1 MASEPTPTATSQVVS
16 FANKPMQALTMDERK
31 RPVPAYTIE
40 PMRRHTV
47 VNRTVKDEI
56 GFRIVPTDV
65 EIEGYMVRTLRG
77 DSVFLTHEDALR
89 MKLDRNLVPLLVDG
103 GDDTPVGMV
112 QANSQLSDRQ
122 KQALEAV
129 TKLLEGD
136 PDIVNKLLGS
146 QVEQVEQVDEKDE

>member
-1 MASEPTPTATSQVVS
+1 MPSETTVVS
-16 FANKPMQALTMDERK
+16 FADRPMQAMSMDERK

-40 PMRRHTV
+40 PVKRTTT
-47 VNRTVKDEI
+47 VNRTVKDDI
-56 GFRIVPTDV
+56 GFRVVPTVV
-65 EIEGYMVRTLRG
+65 ELEGYMVRTLRG

-89 MKLDRNLVPLLVDG
+89 MKLDRNLVPMLLEG

-112 QANSQLSDRQ
+112 QANGGLSDRQ

-136 PDIVNKLLGS
+136 PDIVNKLLGTPE
-146 QVEQVEQVDEKDE
+146 VVEQVDEKDE

>member
-1 MASEPTPTATSQVVS
+1 
-16 FANKPMQALTMDERK
+16 MDEQK

-40 PMRRHTV
+40 PMKRTTI
-47 VNRTVKDEI
+47 VNRTIKDEV
-56 GFRIVPTDV
+56 GFRNVPTEV
-65 EIEGYMVRTLRG
+65 EIDGYMVRTLRG

-89 MKLDRNLVPLLVDG
+89 MRLDRNLVPMLLEG

-112 QANSQLSDRQ
+112 QASGGLSDRQ

-136 PDIVNKLLGS
+136 PDIVNKLLAS
-146 QVEQVEQVDEKDE
+146 TEAEPEEVEK

>member
-1 MASEPTPTATSQVVS
+1 MASEPTPVVS
-16 FANKPMQALTMDERK
+16 FANKPMRAMTMDEQK

-40 PMRRHTV
+40 PMKRTTI
-47 VNRTVKDEI
+47 VNRTIKDEV
-56 GFRIVPTDV
+56 GFRNVPTEV
-65 EIEGYMVRTLRG
+65 EIDGYMVRTLRG

-89 MKLDRNLVPLLVDG
+89 MRLDRNLVPMLLEG

-112 QANSQLSDRQ
+112 QASGGLSDRQ

-136 PDIVNKLLGS
+136 PDIVNKLLAS
-146 QVEQVEQVDEKDE
+146 TEAEPEEVEK

>member
-1 MASEPTPTATSQVVS
+1 MVSEPTPKSVVS
-16 FANKPMQALTMDERK
+16 FADKPMQVMSMDERK

-40 PMRRHTV
+40 PMKRHTV

-89 MKLDRNLVPLLVDG
+89 MKLDRNLVPMLVEG

-112 QANSQLSDRQ
+112 QANPTLSDRQ
-122 KQALEAV
+122 KLALEAV

-136 PDIVNKLLGS
+136 PDIVNKLLS
-146 QVEQVEQVDEKDE
+146 SVEVEQVDVDVDEKDE

>member
-1 MASEPTPTATSQVVS
+1 MASSETPVVS
-16 FANKPMQALTMDERK
+16 FANRPMQAMSMDERK

-40 PMRRHTV
+40 PVKRTTT

-56 GFRIVPTDV
+56 GFRIVPTVV

-89 MKLDRNLVPLLVDG
+89 LRLDRNLVPMLVEG

-112 QANSQLSDRQ
+112 QASGGLSDRQ

-136 PDIVNKLLGS
+136 PDIVNKLLNS
-146 QVEQVEQVDEKDE
+146 MPDVEQVDEKDK